1 MLKALTE
8 DEFAKR
14 VEGGRRT
21 PVFRE
26 YLADRETPVAALSR
40 LEEGEQAFLLESVAG
55 GEQRGRYS
63 YIGIEPGRTVSGP
76 DSLDELRRLFASGK
90 FFPAPELPAFQ
101 GGNPYRRAWERG
113 VKMIGATA
121 HYATGDLDEGPI
133 IEQDVERIT
142 HEDDPEDLRE
152 LGRDIERR
160 VLTRA
165 VRYHLERRIIISGRR
180 TVVFGK

>member
-1 MLKALTE
+1 MVLARYMRFLSP
-8 DEFAKR
+8 EFIA
-14 VEGGRRT
+14 
-21 PVFRE
+21 E
-26 YLADRETPVAALSR
+26 YPDRIINIHH
-40 LEEGEQAFLLESVAG
+40 AF
-55 GEQRGRYS
+55 
-63 YIGIEPGRTVSGP
+63 
-76 DSLDELRRLFASGK
+76 
-90 FFPAPELPAFQ
+90 LPAFQ
-101 GGNPYRRAWERG
+101 GGNPYERAWARG

-133 IEQDVERIT
+133 IEQDVERIN

-165 VRYHLERRIIISGRR
+165 VRCHLERRIIISGRR